1 MVLIWCLHL
10 MYKTIHMQQRYVFF
24 FGVASLLCSTQ
35 LLAQYSITGL
45 VKTEKG
51 TGIEMAYVSVLNGA
65 DSSVVI
71 SGQTNESG
79 EYRYDNIAAGKY
91 IIDVQALGYQ
101 RLKYSVLVTGNT
113 AVQAIK
119 LKAMGT
125 QMDEVIIAEKKDI
138 ITTELGKTIVHVRES
153 MKAGNNLLD
162 ILRNMPGIV
171 VGADGEISI
180 TGKEGIIVLVDD
192 KPVRL
197 AGRDLAEYLKGMDAT
212 EVTKV
217 ELMTQPSAK
226 YDAEGNAGIIN
237 IKTGKNKKQGWGGVA
252 NATYAQGKYPFV
264 SANSNITYR
273 KDKLAYTIN
282 PGYYQGQGFLR
293 SEKITRSKQGGE
305 TVAVITEDVFKK
317 EVFPDYSL
325 KAGVDYD
332 MNDRTNMSFAA
343 KGIYHTNREVDEINS
358 VIADR
363 NGQKIY
369 NYSENKNGHTR
380 SHIELDAYLKHD
392 IDSNRNIQ
400 LNAGCFINRRD
411 LYQKLNSTNYDEN
424 GIVVSEPLIL
434 DNTVPDRMNLYVI
447 KADYETKMGEVKL
460 ECGVK
465 GNYMTMNEE
474 NRFDRYTNGQWIN
487 DTSRTNKFL
496 YKETISAA
504 YINSTTAINKLQLQ
518 GGLRVEHTYAEG
530 DQVTQDVQFIRNYI
544 SLFPTAFANYKI
556 NDNHTVEAN
565 YGRRVRRPNYRD
577 LNPFARYASQYN
589 IFTGNPMIAP
599 MFTHN
604 VELKHNFKGRFITT
618 ANWSETLGTF
628 IEQLVFD
635 NSTNVATHF
644 YANGGRNSSLS
655 LSGHYTNQVTGWLN
669 LGLLTG
675 GEYAEFEAEYN
686 GRHHY
691 GSATRFYASIDTQL
705 SFKNGWSAGAHSRY
719 AGPYRSSVVQM
730 TGGSLWLNAEVAK
743 TMFKDTA
750 TIRVSVQDPFHT
762 YRYVFDM
769 GQPEASVAS
778 SSMFNTQSIGCTF
791 SYNFGKREELKRR
804 EALEEGRM

>member
-1 MVLIWCLHL
+1 
-10 MYKTIHMQQRYVFF
+10 MQQRYALLFAA
-24 FGVASLLCSTQ
+24 ASLLCSTQ
-35 LLAQYSITGL
+35 LSAQYSITGS

-51 TGIEMAYVSVLNGA
+51 AAIEMAYVSVLNGA
-65 DSSVVI
+65 DSSLVT
-71 SGQTNESG
+71 SGQTNELG
-79 EYRYDNIAAGKY
+79 GYRYDNIAAGKY
-91 IIDVQALGYQ
+91 IIDVQALGYKQ
-101 RLKYSVLVTGNT
+101 KKHPVLVTGNT
-113 AVQAIK
+113 EIESI
-119 LKAMGT
+119 LLTPTGREME
-125 QMDEVIIAEKKDI
+125 EVVVTAQKNIIS
-138 ITTELGKTIVHVRES
+138 TELGKTVVHVRES

-162 ILRNMPGIV
+162 ILRNMPGVV

-197 AGRDLAEYLKGMDAT
+197 AGRDLAEYLKGVDAT
-212 EVTKV
+212 EVAKI

-237 IKTGKNKKQGWGGVA
+237 IKMDKNRKQGWGGVA
-252 NATYAQGKYPFV
+252 NATYSQGKYPFV

-273 KDKLAYTIN
+273 KNKLAYTLN

-293 SEKITRSKQGGE
+293 SEKETRSKQDGE
-305 TVAVITEDVFKK
+305 TVAVITEEAFRK

-325 KAGVDYD
+325 KAGIDYD

-358 VIADR
+358 VITNQI
-363 NGQKIY
+363 NGQRIY

-380 SHIELDAYLKHD
+380 SHIELDGYLKHAM
-392 IDSNRNIQ
+392 DSNRNIQ
-400 LNAGCFINRRD
+400 VNAGCFINRRD
-411 LYQKLNSTNYDEN
+411 LYQKLNSADYDAN
-424 GIVVSEPLIL
+424 GVIIAEPLIL

-447 KADYETKMGEVKL
+447 KADYETKAGKVKL

-487 DTSRTNKFL
+487 DTTRTNKFL
-496 YKETISAA
+496 YNEAISAA
-504 YINSTTAINKLQLQ
+504 YITSTTAINKLQLQ

-577 LNPFARYASQYN
+577 LNPFVRYASQYN

-644 YANGGRNSSLS
+644 YANSGRNSRVSLY
-655 LSGHYTNQVTGWLN
+655 GHYTNQVTGWLN
-669 LGLLTG
+669 LGLMAG
-675 GEYAEFEAEYN
+675 GHYTEFEADYN

-691 GSATRFYASIDTQL
+691 GSATGFYASIDTQF
-705 SFKNGWSAGAHSRY
+705 SFKNGWSAAAHSRY

-730 TGGSLWLNAEVAK
+730 TGGSLWLNAEVTK
-743 TMFKDTA
+743 TLFKDTA
-750 TIRVSVQDPFHT
+750 TIRVSVQDPFYT

-769 GQPEASVAS
+769 QQPEASVAS

-791 SYNFGKREELKRR
+791 SYNFGKREELRRR
-804 EALEEGRM
+804 EALQEGRM

>member
-1 MVLIWCLHL
+1 
-10 MYKTIHMQQRYVFF
+10 MQLRYAFIFITVS
-24 FGVASLLCSTQ
+24 SLFSSQ
-35 LLAQYSITGL
+35 LSAQYSITGT

-51 TGIEMAYVSVLNGA
+51 AAIDMAYVSLLNGA
-65 DSSVVI
+65 DSSVVT
-71 SGQTNESG
+71 SGQTNEQG
-79 EYRYDNIAAGKY
+79 KYRYDNISAGKY
-91 IIDVQALGYQ
+91 IIDVQALGYKQ
-101 RLKYSVLVTGNT
+101 KKHPVLVTGNT
-113 AVQAIK
+113 EIEPIILHHLGLQI
-119 LKAMGT
+119 
-125 QMDEVIIAEKKDI
+125 DEVIIADKKDI
-138 ITTELGKTIVHVRES
+138 ITTELGKTVVHVRES

-162 ILRNMPGIV
+162 ILRNMPGVV

-197 AGRDLAEYLKGMDAT
+197 AGRDLAEYLKGMDAS
-212 EVTKV
+212 EVAKI
-217 ELMTQPSAK
+217 ELMTQPSAR

-237 IKTGKNKKQGWGGVA
+237 IKMDKNRKQGWGGVA
-252 NATYAQGKYPFV
+252 NATYNQGKYPSV
-264 SANSNITYR
+264 SANSTITYR
-273 KDKLAYTIN
+273 KDKLAYTLN
-282 PGYYQGQGFLR
+282 PGYYRGQGFLR
-293 SEKITRSKQGGE
+293 SEKETHSKRDGE
-305 TVAVITEDVFKK
+305 TVAIITEEAFRK

-332 MNDRTNMSFAA
+332 MNERTSLAFSA

-358 VIADR
+358 VITSQI
-363 NGQKIY
+363 NGQSIY

-380 SHIELDAYLKHD
+380 SHIELDGYLKHA
-392 IDSNRNIQ
+392 IDSNRDIQ

-411 LYQKLNSTNYDEN
+411 LYQKLNSADYDAN
-424 GIVVSEPLIL
+424 GVIISEPLIL

-447 KADYETKMGEVKL
+447 KADYEIKAGKVKL

-474 NRFDRYTNGQWIN
+474 NRFDRYTNGQWVN
-487 DTSRTNKFL
+487 DTTRTNRFL
-496 YKETISAA
+496 YNEAISAA
-504 YINSTTAINKLQLQ
+504 YITSTTAINKLQLQ
-518 GGLRVEHTYAEG
+518 GGLRAEHTYAAG

-644 YANGGRNSSLS
+644 YANSGRNSSLS
-655 LSGHYTNQVTGWLN
+655 LSGHYTSQVTNWLN
-669 LGLLTG
+669 LGLTVRG
-675 GEYAEFEAEYN
+675 NYAEFEAEYN

-691 GSATRFYASIDTQL
+691 ASATGFFAGIDTQF
-705 SFKNGWSAGAHSRY
+705 SFKNGWSASAHSRY

-730 TGGSLWLNAEVAK
+730 TGGSLWLNGEVAK
-743 TMFKDTA
+743 TMFNDTV
-750 TIRVSVQDPFHT
+750 TVRVSVQDPFHT
-762 YRYVFDM
+762 YRYIFDM
-769 GQPEASVAS
+769 HQPEANVAS
-778 SSMFNTQSIGCTF
+778 SAMFNTQSIGCTF
-791 SYNFGKREELKRR
+791 SYNFGKREELRRR
-804 EALEEGRM
+804 EALGEGRM